1 MTLTAAIMMMGN
13 GKGSGNRIRGRGVR
27 CRVGVG
33 TSSNCCSDSA
43 VGKCGKALS
52 RCYDS
57 VSRISSTVHWK
68 KNESSLLIKININA
82 YEHCLSKFSFQ
93 S

>member
-1 MTLTAAIMMMGN
+1 MAMTLTAAIMMMGN

-68 KNESSLLIKININA
+68 KMRANCS
-82 YEHCLSKFSFQ
+82 
-93 S
+93 